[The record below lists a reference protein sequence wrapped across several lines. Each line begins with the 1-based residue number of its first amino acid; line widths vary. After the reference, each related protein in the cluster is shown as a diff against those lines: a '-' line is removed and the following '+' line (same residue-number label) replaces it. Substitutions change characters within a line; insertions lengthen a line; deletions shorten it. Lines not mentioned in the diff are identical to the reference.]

1 MSALPDHATPGPGN
15 TDPIA
20 PGRHRHRHHTA
31 ARPGL
36 RERKKAK
43 TRAAIRQHAFRLF
56 REQGYDATTVE
67 QIAEAAEV
75 SHSTFFRYF
84 PTKED
89 VVLQDDMEL
98 RWIDALQAQPPDLA
112 PVEALRASLHDAFDS
127 LSADD
132 LAKIRE
138 TTDFAL
144 SVPAVRARMLDELAR
159 TIQVMATAIA
169 DRAGRSPDDFE
180 VRTLA
185 GAALGVAISSW
196 FTAQGDMERFMTD
209 YARALELLL
218 TGLPL

>member
-1 MSALPDHATPGPGN
+1 MSASPDHANPGPGQ
-15 TDPIA
+15 
-20 PGRHRHRHHTA
+20 HRHGHHRA
-31 ARPGL
+31 AHPGL

-67 QIAEAAEV
+67 QIAEAAEI
-75 SHSTFFRYF
+75 SHTTFFRYF

-98 RWIDALQAQPPDLA
+98 LWIDALRAQPPGLP
-112 PVEALRASLHDAFDS
+112 PVEALRASLHDAFAG

-138 TTDFAL
+138 TADFAL
-144 SVPAVRARMLDELAR
+144 SVPTVRARMFDELAR
-159 TIQVMATAIA
+159 TIQVMAAAIA
-169 DRAGRSPDDFE
+169 ERAGRSPDDFE
-180 VRTLA
+180 TRTLA
-185 GAALGVAISSW
+185 GAALGVALSSW
-196 FTAQGDMERFMTD
+196 FTAKGDMERFMTD